1 MAEPQAGRSLLL
13 ASLALCVPL
22 FFEAQALAADTN
34 AILSSP
40 VPTRAE
46 DSLVLPDIPN
56 LEPRPRAIVLQIP
69 DGDTLRLT
77 DRRVIRLA
85 CVDAPDLA
93 LSQPTHFANQELRE
107 ENFRVE
113 GENRKA
119 AGDADKKALRR
130 KDARRHVNQ
139 YFALEARDALR
150 KLALKRHVTLRA
162 KIRKKDPQGRLVA
175 DVVLENGTS
184 LAAFLVENGFAYVVH
199 DPDFPKGY
207 LEALYALQ
215 HRAMQA
221 RRGFWGK
228 ILEIE
233 AARLP
238 WTGNTETRLF
248 YSGNDVRSQQ
258 IKPRLRMYFGT
269 LLDAF
274 SSGYAPANSRDFWPP
289 TGKNAG

>member
-1 MAEPQAGRSLLL
+1 MLGPKVLLRALVLCATLGSTPMAM
-13 ASLALCVPL
+13 
-22 FFEAQALAADTN
+22 AAETEGDMV
-34 AILSSP
+34 LSAP
-40 VPTRAE
+40 VPAREETR
-46 DSLVLPDIPN
+46 LVLPDIPE

-85 CVDAPDLA
+85 CIDAPDLA
-93 LSQPTHFANQELRE
+93 LSQPTLFTNQELRE
-107 ENFRVE
+107 ENFHVE
-113 GENRKA
+113 KDEETQAKGT
-119 AGDADKKALRR
+119 KKGQRS
-130 KDARRHVNQ
+130 RRHVEQ
-139 YFALEARDALR
+139 YFAVEARDALR

-162 KIRKKDPQGRLVA
+162 EASRKDPQGRLLA
-175 DVVLENGTS
+175 DVVLEDGTS

-199 DPDFPKGY
+199 DPHFPQGY
-207 LEALYALQ
+207 LDALYALQ
-215 HRAMQA
+215 QKAMQA
-221 RRGFWGK
+221 RRGFWGR
-228 ILEIE
+228 ILELE

-274 SSGYAPANSRDFWPP
+274 SSGYAPARSRDFWPAAD
-289 TGKNAG
+289 KK